1 MNPSHFIYEE
11 KLKSLLIYIIK
22 EDESIDKFRKEL
34 FSLDNFSL
42 LNLYNNLDK
51 SKKSFINL
59 TDFTDFLSSHSIQYN
74 QFSLRRLIR
83 TYDKKGKFLLVYDDF
98 SNIIKPR
105 YQNEFFQEEN
115 KRNEEQ
121 ILIDIILNE
130 CKLIEK
136 IGEQSMIIRNSKDF
150 TTFESFM
157 LISKGK
163 RYINIDNL
171 KIFLEKYKI
180 EDNKLEWIIYRLDS
194 DNDKQVSYE
203 EFQDIFFPFQNPID
217 EKKISQKE
225 IQKNIKE
232 IMNDNQISS
241 SENEEIIEKKYNN
254 VEKEISE
261 DNNKEINNYIENIN
275 EDLNTGHLSEF
286 SDSNIKIKQLS
297 PIKTEKNLI
306 TDKDISS
313 IIPVKID
320 SKERINDDNFYKPIS
335 FRQNEKSN
343 HIIDSKDNTND
354 KIHKTFGNNINFQDI
369 KLKNNLDNENNDSEI
384 NFDNYNYI
392 YKKNDLIPNLNV
404 NEDKIIKIPENPV
417 KSFNINNLREKNINI
432 IEDKQNENNLKDRN
446 EDNILLENNINQINN
461 KNLQSDISIHNSEN
475 TNTLKLSINAV
486 NSINNDLE
494 KENHLK
500 LQNNNGNNITNSQNT
515 YLNSINNNEEINN
528 IFNKNHLENIIIYGK
543 NNIEKHYNFQKKNK
557 EESNENFNKNIFD
570 NINVEENNSVK
581 YDENLEEEN
590 ISDDIQQQS
599 NNYIGTNQSI
609 KIKEELITKELYKKP
624 KYKNSFHLK
633 NSSLIKIQD
642 NKMKNTE
649 NIENCLDNHSYSET
663 SIDKKREEKY
673 FRERRP
679 LIRQQIEN
687 MESVTHYEQTSPSK
701 EKYSEN
707 EFINSQED
715 NIINFQNNN
724 NSSYNFISSNSN
736 DYFFKKTNEPIFS
749 IENFIANDN
758 LNSQDEKINNQLIK
772 ELIDFLSDIIEKRS
786 FLESLKESLCLKE
799 DITLENLFYDF
810 DISKNN
816 EIKIED
822 FSQIC
827 KNFAIYPTNDQIF
840 LLYKKYD
847 LDLDRALNIKE
858 FCEMILPIKKEY
870 IIIISNRQKNSLKYN
885 EISLETKKMIK
896 ELIKCLIN
904 LETYFYEKKEK
915 LNKEN
920 FSYINVWNLIKKYSK
935 NGKDLDKEEF
945 KLFFED
951 NGYFYTGFEIEILF
965 NELDLDKNGKINYQD
980 FSNMMLNI

>member
-105 YQNEFFQEEN
+105 YKNEFFQEEN

-121 ILIDIILNE
+121 ILIDIILSE

-203 EFQDIFFPFQNPID
+203 EFQDIFFPFQNSID
-217 EKKISQKE
+217 EKKISKE
-225 IQKNIKE
+225 IQTNTKE
-232 IMNDNQISS
+232 TTNDNQISS

-404 NEDKIIKIPENPV
+404 NEDKIIKIPENQV

-432 IEDKQNENNLKDRN
+432 IEDKENENNLKDCN
-446 EDNILLENNINQINN
+446 EDNILLENNT
-461 KNLQSDISIHNSEN
+461 E
-475 TNTLKLSINAV
+475 NTLKLSVNAV

-494 KENHLK
+494 KENYLK

-543 NNIEKHYNFQKKNK
+543 NNIEKHYNFQKKIK
-557 EESNENFNKNIFD
+557 KRAMRI
-570 NINVEENNSVK
+570 
-581 YDENLEEEN
+581 
-590 ISDDIQQQS
+590 
-599 NNYIGTNQSI
+599 SI
-609 KIKEELITKELYKKP
+609 KIFLIISMMKKITLL
-624 KYKNSFHLK
+624 NMM
-633 NSSLIKIQD
+633 KI
-642 NKMKNTE
+642 
-649 NIENCLDNHSYSET
+649 LR
-663 SIDKKREEKY
+663 KK
-673 FRERRP
+673 
-679 LIRQQIEN
+679 I
-687 MESVTHYEQTSPSK
+687 SVMI
-701 EKYSEN
+701 
-707 EFINSQED
+707 F
-715 NIINFQNNN
+715 NNN
-724 NSSYNFISSNSN
+724 
-736 DYFFKKTNEPIFS
+736 
-749 IENFIANDN
+749 
-758 LNSQDEKINNQLIK
+758 Q
-772 ELIDFLSDIIEKRS
+772 
-786 FLESLKESLCLKE
+786 
-799 DITLENLFYDF
+799 
-810 DISKNN
+810 
-816 EIKIED
+816 
-822 FSQIC
+822 
-827 KNFAIYPTNDQIF
+827 
-840 LLYKKYD
+840 
-847 LDLDRALNIKE
+847 
-858 FCEMILPIKKEY
+858 
-870 IIIISNRQKNSLKYN
+870 III
-885 EISLETKKMIK
+885 
-896 ELIKCLIN
+896 
-904 LETYFYEKKEK
+904 
-915 LNKEN
+915 
-920 FSYINVWNLIKKYSK
+920 
-935 NGKDLDKEEF
+935 
-945 KLFFED
+945 
-951 NGYFYTGFEIEILF
+951 
-965 NELDLDKNGKINYQD
+965 
-980 FSNMMLNI
+980 